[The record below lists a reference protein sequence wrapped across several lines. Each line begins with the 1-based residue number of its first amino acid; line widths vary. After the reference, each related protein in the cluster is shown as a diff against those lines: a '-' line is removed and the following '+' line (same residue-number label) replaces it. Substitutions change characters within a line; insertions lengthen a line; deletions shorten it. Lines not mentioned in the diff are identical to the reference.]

1 MGERADHTSST
12 LRICIDEFHNDGG
25 EISGRISGI
34 AVKDEK
40 MFSDSSQLMLLIDRI
55 LDEIGRPQPT
65 RKSRSFRENPEKEIT
80 SYCGEP
86 KIYHSVEEIRQKE
99 GKILTRDVFFVSRL
113 RSSWQG
119 VMKDMQGQITG
130 KFDSDLEFIDLLYD
144 RGVTR

>member
-1 MGERADHTSST
+1 MSIRSDHTAST
-12 LRICIDEFHNDGG
+12 LRICIDEIHNDGA

-40 MFSDSSQLMLLIDRI
+40 QFSDSSQLLLLIDRI

-65 RKSRSFRENPEKEIT
+65 RKSRSFRETSEKAIT

-86 KIYHSVEEIRQKE
+86 KIYHSIEEVRKSE

-119 VMKDMQGQITG
+119 IMKDVHGQTTG
-130 KFDSDLEFIDLLYD
+130 KFDSDLEFINLLYD

>member
-1 MGERADHTSST
+1 MSIRSDHTAST
-12 LRICIDEFHNDGG
+12 LRICIDEVHNDGA

-40 MFSDSSQLMLLIDRI
+40 QFSDSSQLLLLIDRI

-65 RKSRSFRENPEKEIT
+65 RKSRSFRETSEKEIT

-86 KIYHSVEEIRQKE
+86 KIYHSIEEVRKSE

-119 VMKDMQGQITG
+119 IMKDVHGQTTG
-130 KFDSDLEFIDLLYD
+130 KFDSDLEFINLLYD

>member
-1 MGERADHTSST
+1 MSIRSDHTAST
-12 LRICIDEFHNDGG
+12 LRICIDEIHNDGA

-40 MFSDSSQLMLLIDRI
+40 QFSDSSQLLLLIDRI

-65 RKSRSFRENPEKEIT
+65 RKSRSFREIPEKEIT
-80 SYCGEP
+80 SYCVEP
-86 KIYHSVEEIRQKE
+86 KIYHSIEEVRQNE

-119 VMKDMQGQITG
+119 IVKDVQGQTVG
-130 KFDSDLEFIDLLYD
+130 KFDSDLEFINLLYD
-144 RGVTR
+144 HGVTR

>member
-12 LRICIDEFHNDGG
+12 LRICIDEVHNDRG

-80 SYCGEP
+80 SYCGTPE
-86 KIYHSVEEIRQKE
+86 IYHSVEEIRQKE
-99 GKILTRDVFFVSRL
+99 GRILTRDVFFVSRL